1 MSDLSEIMR
10 KKLKSIAA
18 DQFAI
23 EAARLMRDER
33 IGSLLVKKDD
43 DYVGILTDTD
53 FVRKAAAEG
62 KNVATLT
69 VEDLM
74 SHPIVSIES
83 TKTVRDAI
91 DRMGDF
97 GIRHLMV
104 SEAGKI
110 IGMISVRDILMYF
123 KSYTKP
129 SYSEPNITQD

>member
-23 EAARLMRDER
+23 EAARRMRDER
-33 IGSLLVKKDD
+33 IGSLLVKKGD

-110 IGMISVRDILMYF
+110 IGMISVRDILLYF
-123 KSYTKP
+123 KSFTKP

>member
-33 IGSLLVKKDD
+33 IGSLLVKKGD

>member
-10 KKLKSIAA
+10 KNIKSIAS
-18 DQFAI
+18 DQFAM
-23 EAARLMRDER
+23 EAARRMRDER
-33 IGSLLVKKDD
+33 IGSLLVKKGD
-43 DYVGILTDTD
+43 DYVGIVTETD

-62 KNVATLT
+62 KNVATLP

-74 SHPIVSIES
+74 NQPLISIES

-97 GIRHLMV
+97 GIRHLAV
-104 SEAGKI
+104 HEAGKI
-110 IGMISVRDILMYF
+110 VGMISVRDILMYF

>member
-23 EAARLMRDER
+23 EAARRMRDER
-33 IGSLLVKKDD
+33 IGSLLVKKGD

>member
-10 KKLKSIAA
+10 KNIKSIAA
-18 DQFAI
+18 DQFAM
-23 EAARLMRDER
+23 EAARRMRDEL
-33 IGSLLVKKDD
+33 IGSLLIKKGD

-62 KNVATLT
+62 KNVATLI

-74 SHPIVSIES
+74 SQPIVSIES

-104 SEAGKI
+104 CEAGKI